1 MELYQRYGRALLRK
15 AERVLG
21 NPEDAQD
28 VVQELFTD
36 LFENASMDVTLPYL
50 YRSVTNR
57 CLNKIRDHKTRSR
70 LVDVYV
76 APTTPTA
83 RRSCE
88 GRVIDVDVLAKL
100 VDGLDTMNQEILVY
114 YYVDDMSQEEIA
126 EILSSS
132 RKTVGIR
139 LGKIRDALKKLEE
152 GVS

>member
-139 LGKIRDALKKLEE
+139 LGKIRDALKNLEE

>member
-1 MELYQRYGRALLRK
+1 M
-15 AERVLG
+15 
-21 NPEDAQD
+21 
-28 VVQELFTD
+28 
-36 LFENASMDVTLPYL
+36 FENASMNVTLPYL

-76 APTTPTA
+76 APATPTA

-100 VDGLDTMNQEILVY
+100 VDGLDDMNQEILVY

-126 EILSSS
+126 DILDTS

-139 LGKIRDALKKLEE
+139 LGKIRDALKTLEE
-152 GVS
+152 GTS

>member
-21 NPEDAQD
+21 NSEDAQD

-36 LFENASMDVTLPYL
+36 LFENASMNVTLPYL

-76 APTTPTA
+76 APATPTA

-100 VDGLDTMNQEILVY
+100 VDGLDDMNQEILVY

-126 EILSSS
+126 DILDTS

-139 LGKIRDALKKLEE
+139 LGKIRDALKTLEE
-152 GVS
+152 GTS

>member
-139 LGKIRDALKKLEE
+139 LGKIRDALNKLEE